1 MDHLIHSFRRNANE
15 EVRIT
20 TRRYQEKDYLDIR
33 VFFQSS
39 KDGEFEPTRKGV
51 TVGLEFAS
59 QFDTALEKIREGA
72 AAGGMGP
79 GISL

>member
-1 MDHLIHSFRRNANE
+1 MDNLIHSFRRNANE

-39 KDGEFEPTRKGV
+39 KDGEFKPTRKGI

-59 QFDTALEKIREGA
+59 EFDTALERIRDEA
-72 AAGGMGP
+72 AAD
-79 GISL
+79 SAR